1 MVCEADA
8 DRAFYEEINRRLTAS
23 GLGHVKDALFLNAV
37 NKQTIRRI
45 VKPLRQM
52 GVPAVAVVDLDILKK
67 DGFNTL
73 LEDCFVPDITRIGW
87 ATIRAQLE
95 QTYKNLNM
103 DMKQV
108 GLSVLDTGIH
118 ESADGLIRNLREYG
132 IFVVHFGELEKWLS
146 RLEVKGKKVDWLI
159 NMFEKL
165 GSDPAS
171 ADYVRPGI
179 GDVWKFVS
187 SMQSWIDCPNRK
199 GMPSS

>member
-87 ATIRAQLE
+87 ATIRA
-95 QTYKNLNM
+95 
-103 DMKQV
+103 
-108 GLSVLDTGIH
+108 
-118 ESADGLIRNLREYG
+118 RNG
-132 IFVVHFGELEKWLS
+132 S
-146 RLEVKGKKVDWLI
+146 R
-159 NMFEKL
+159 N
-165 GSDPAS
+165 
-171 ADYVRPGI
+171 
-179 GDVWKFVS
+179 
-187 SMQSWIDCPNRK
+187 QSRRFRSWTNRAL
-199 GMPSS
+199 